1 MPDLTPVPVFPYS
14 APSVSSVSSVSVL
27 LDEPSRAPAY
37 AELTRL
43 HLRLY
48 RLGHIASI
56 VSWDRNAMMP
66 PGGAAARGAAEAE
79 LHALIH
85 RLRTDSRIAGW
96 LQAAEA
102 EPLDEAARANLREM
116 RRDWRE
122 ASALPDSLVEAK
134 TLAGARCEHAWRSQ
148 RPANDWRG
156 FLENF
161 RDVVRLSREEA
172 RRLADATGL
181 TPYDALVD
189 RYEPGMRSAEIDRL
203 FGDIRSWL
211 PDLIRRARAKQERD
225 RVIAPRGPFPVAAQR
240 ALNREVMVLLGFDF
254 SAGRLDES
262 AHPFSGGVP
271 EDVRLT
277 TRYRED
283 DFAGSL
289 LGTIHETG
297 HARYEQNLPR
307 AWLGQPVAQAR
318 SYGVHESQ
326 SLSFEMQLARG
337 RAFLRVLAPLLARY
351 LGDQPAFDPDNLHRL
366 WTRVKP
372 GLIRV
377 DADEVTYPAHVILRY
392 EIERP
397 LIEGEIE
404 PEDIPALWDEKMQA
418 LLGLD
423 TRGNYRDGCL
433 QDAHWTEGA
442 FGYFPSYTLGAMY
455 AAQWFAAMRRATPD
469 LDARIA
475 EGDLAPVFDWLREN
489 VWSKGSLYET
499 PELVR
504 RASGEALQPAHFRA
518 HLEARYLGQPAGAN
532 DRPEGSAR
540 H

>member
-1 MPDLTPVPVFPYS
+1 LPFAFCLLPSPVPS
-14 APSVSSVSSVSVL
+14 
-27 LDEPSRAPAY
+27 AY

-43 HLRLY
+43 HSRLY
-48 RLGHIASI
+48 RYNHVASI

-66 PGGAAARGAAEAE
+66 PGGAAARAEAEAE

-85 RLRTDSRIAGW
+85 RTRTDPRLAEW
-96 LQAAEA
+96 LHAAQA
-102 EPLDEAARANLREM
+102 EPLDELARANLREM

-122 ASALPDSLVEAK
+122 AGALPEALVEAK
-134 TLAGARCEHAWRSQ
+134 TLAGARCEHAWRTQ

-161 RDVVRLSREEA
+161 REVVRLSREEA
-172 RRLADATGL
+172 RRLADAAGL
-181 TPYDALVD
+181 APYDALME
-189 RYEPGMRSAEIDRL
+189 RFEPGVRAADIDRL
-203 FGDIRSWL
+203 FGGIRQWL
-211 PDLIRRARAKQERD
+211 PDLVRRAQAKQAGEP
-225 RVIAPRGPFPVAAQR
+225 VIEPKGPFPVAAQR
-240 ALNREVMVLLGFDF
+240 ALNLEVMTLLGFDF

-277 TRYRED
+277 TRYSED
-283 DFAGSL
+283 DFARSL

-307 AWLGQPVAQAR
+307 DWLGQPVGAAR

-337 RAFLRVLAPLLARY
+337 RPFLGLLAPLLARHF
-351 LGDQPAFDPDNLHRL
+351 GNQPAFDPDNLYRL

-372 GLIRV
+372 GFIRV
-377 DADEVTYPAHVILRY
+377 DADEATYPAHVILRY

-397 LIEGEIE
+397 LIEGAIE
-404 PEDIPALWDEKMQA
+404 AEDIPALWDEKMEA

-475 EGDLAPVFDWLREN
+475 TGDLAPVFDWLRAN
-489 VWSKGSLYET
+489 IWSKGCLYET

-504 RASGEALQPAHFRA
+504 RASGEALDPRHFRA
-518 HLEARYLGQPAGAN
+518 HLENRYAR
-532 DRPEGSAR
+532 
-540 H
+540 